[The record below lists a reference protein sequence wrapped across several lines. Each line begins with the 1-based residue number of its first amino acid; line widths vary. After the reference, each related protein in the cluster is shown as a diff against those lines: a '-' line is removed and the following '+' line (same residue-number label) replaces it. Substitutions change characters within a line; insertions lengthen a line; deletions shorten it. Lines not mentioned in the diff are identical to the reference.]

1 MPLTA
6 YALLCISEKVA
17 QNERTIFTFLAEE
30 EQGSLSW
37 LLQKGKEDF
46 IGINKIYDY
55 FKNLFRD
62 NTDLPQIHNEWMKA
76 EYAISQVSED
86 LEIQILKTI
95 AIIRMIH
102 KEEELPRKRGDIQT
116 FTGM

>member
-6 YALLCISEKVA
+6 YALLCISEKKWH
-17 QNERTIFTFLAEE
+17 RTSGQFFTFLAEE

-37 LLQKGKEDF
+37 QKVNRDF
-46 IGINKIYDY
+46 IGIDKIYDY

-76 EYAISQVSED
+76 EYAISISVRGSE
-86 LEIQILKTI
+86 IRILKDD
-95 AIIRMIH
+95 RDYPH
-102 KEEELPRKRGDIQT
+102 DS
-116 FTGM
+116 